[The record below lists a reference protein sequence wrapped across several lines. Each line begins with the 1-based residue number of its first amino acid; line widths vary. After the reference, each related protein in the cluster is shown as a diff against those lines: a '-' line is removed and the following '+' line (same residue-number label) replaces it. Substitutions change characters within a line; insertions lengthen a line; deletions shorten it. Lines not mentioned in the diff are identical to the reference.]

1 MLIKNSASYTFL
13 TLLLYLDQF
22 SRLFSGVKIQL
33 LLSFVCLSVC
43 LSVTSVNN
51 PQEHFINM
59 FSAAWNCQ
67 SEKTKRYCRGYLN
80 RKSQFIVLS
89 ATGTRFCRTDFTI
102 FRLGAA
108 FPRVG
113 IRINWLTIFPQQD
126 RVTIWQKLFT
136 LRLSTSYWKLLCDS
150 SKYLLEINNF

>member
-1 MLIKNSASYTFL
+1 MFIKNSASQAFL

-33 LLSFVCLSVC
+33 LLSFVYLSVCLSVC

-51 PQEHFINM
+51 LQEHFINM

-67 SEKTKRYCRGYLN
+67 SERTIGYYRGYLK

-108 FPRVG
+108 FPRVS
-113 IRINWLTIFPQQD
+113 IRLELT
-126 RVTIWQKLFT
+126 
-136 LRLSTSYWKLLCDS
+136 DS
-150 SKYLLEINNF
+150 PYTHHKIE